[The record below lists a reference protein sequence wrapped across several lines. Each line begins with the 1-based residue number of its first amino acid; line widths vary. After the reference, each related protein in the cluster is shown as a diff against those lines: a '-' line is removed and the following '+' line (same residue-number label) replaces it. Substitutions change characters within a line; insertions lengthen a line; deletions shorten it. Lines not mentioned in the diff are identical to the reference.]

1 MTHPALHYPQAALPR
16 PSGWTRFRE
25 WVLVWVCGS
34 MIGALAADAVIGS
47 YDAGL
52 SPIKPSLFTMAAV
65 FLCITVA
72 LVNRP
77 KLCLATLGVALL
89 PAVRFFD
96 AAVLRRFDSSF
107 QDQITMDLARMM
119 LVLIAIIAVLSTEK
133 WEKTALWAA
142 VCAML
147 LTTGSEIYEM
157 LGFAKFSSIPGR
169 YAGFNSH
176 PNFPPV
182 LLCEMLGIVFAL
194 SKSFKFNCLMIGV
207 AIPGVGLTYGR
218 SGMIVL
224 ALLCGAYVLLNA
236 RRNMGFLIVV
246 ALISLPLLGVGMALL
261 QSGTQHGV
269 MKDKNTADRLEAIYN
284 LDFEKLKSPER
295 VKDLSDAWEAVQQK
309 PLFGHGTGISGT
321 MLAPHNEYVSLW
333 LEMGIPGLALFVGT
347 WLWLIIRSVT
357 TGGRAGYLVFALIA
371 YTPFGQGRIEV
382 PHFSFAMVTAACVL
396 WPRRYGFTMR
406 SLKAEAES
414 VHPQTRAPM
423 PMERAGM

>member
-1 MTHPALHYPQAALPR
+1 MTYPYPVPP
-16 PSGWTRFRE
+16 PSAWTRFRE

-34 MIGALAADAVIGS
+34 MLGALAADAVIGS
-47 YDAGL
+47 YNAGI
-52 SPIKPSLFTMAAV
+52 SPLKPSLFTFGSV
-65 FLCITVA
+65 LFCIVVA
-72 LVNRP
+72 LFNKPR
-77 KLCLATLGVALL
+77 LCLATLGIALL

-96 AAVLRRFDSSF
+96 ATVLRRFESSF

-119 LVLIAIIAVLSTEK
+119 LVLVAMIAVLSTEK
-133 WEKTALWAA
+133 WQKTALWAA

-157 LGFAKFSSIPGR
+157 MGFATFTSIPGR

-194 SKSFKFNCLMIGV
+194 SKNFKFNCLMIAV

-224 ALLCGAYVLLNA
+224 ALVCGAYILLNA

-246 ALISLPLLGVGMALL
+246 AGISLPLLGVGMALL
-261 QSGTQHGV
+261 QSGTQKGV

-309 PLFGHGTGISGT
+309 PVFGHGTGISGT
-321 MLAPHNEYVSLW
+321 VYAPHNEYVSVW
-333 LEMGIPGLALFVGT
+333 LEMGIPGLVLFVGT
-347 WLWLIIRSVT
+347 WLWLIVRSVL
-357 TGGRAGYLVFALIA
+357 TGGKAGYLIFALIA

-382 PHFSFAMVTAACVL
+382 PHFSLAMVAAACVL
-396 WPRRYGFTMR
+396 WPKRYGFTLR
-406 SLKAEAES
+406 SLKAPEG
-414 VHPQTRAPM
+414 HGHGRANALEQM
-423 PMERAGM
+423 